1 MEILIRKNINGKRMK
16 YLEGS
21 MKHSK
26 RNRILINGSLISLGL
41 IAVLDNI
48 FSHWLFRWHRILP
61 NETLSEYL
69 EIALFILGL
78 ILLGI
83 GIYREI
89 KDRRIKSQ

>member
-1 MEILIRKNINGKRMK
+1 
-16 YLEGS
+16 